1 MFALEAPIGV
11 ESESLQ
17 VVARLRIEI
26 DRADRVKRVVPF
38 QIARPEEAQPE
49 PTEAQTPIAI
59 SSERS
64 EKLVTLDPEAD
75 WFLLPELYRS
85 SLTS

>member
-26 DRADRVKRVVPF
+26 DRAERVKRVVTF
-38 QIARPEEAQPE
+38 QIARPGEAQPE
-49 PTEAQTPIAI
+49 PAEAQTPIVI
-59 SSERS
+59 SREKS
-64 EKLVTLDPEAD
+64 EKPVTLDPEAD
-75 WFLLPELYRS
+75 WFLLPELYS
-85 SLTS
+85 SYLSS